1 MALIMKQAMRIT
13 LLLLTISVLL
23 ACAAGPGFRL
33 DGVASELTVPREVVS
48 MQPFPAGRRIVW
60 GGQIIGVKNLADR
73 SRIELLAYPLDGRQ
87 RPIVDEPSLGR
98 FLVDRA
104 GYLEP
109 ADHAP
114 GRLLTVTGR
123 LLQRVR
129 GKVGDAPYDY
139 PLVEAEEIYLWPLPS
154 EGLSWGGIHFGIGI
168 SISN

>member
-1 MALIMKQAMRIT
+1 MMQPTRLT
-13 LLLLTISVLL
+13 LLFLTISLLL

-33 DGVASELTVPREVVS
+33 DGAVAELAAPREVVS
-48 MQPFPAGRRIVW
+48 QQPFPEGRRVVW
-60 GGQIIGVKNLADR
+60 GGQIIGMKNLADR
-73 SRIELLAYPLDGRQ
+73 SRIELLAYPLDRGQ
-87 RPIVDEPSLGR
+87 RATVDEPSLGR

-109 ADHAP
+109 ADYAP

-123 LLQRVR
+123 LLKRVR
-129 GKVGDAPYDY
+129 GQVGDAPYDY
-139 PLVEAEEIYLWPLPS
+139 PLVEADEVYLWPLPS

>member
-1 MALIMKQAMRIT
+1 MMMQLVRIT
-13 LLLLTISVLL
+13 LLLPTISLLL

-33 DGVASELTVPREVVS
+33 DDAAAELAAPREVVL
-48 MQPFPAGRRIVW
+48 MQPFPEGRRVVW
-60 GGQIIGVKNLADR
+60 GGQIIGMKNLADR

-87 RPIVDEPSLGR
+87 RPTVDEPSLGR

-109 ADHAP
+109 ADYAP

-123 LLQRVR
+123 LLKRVR

-139 PLVEAEEIYLWPLPS
+139 PLIEADEIYLWPLPS